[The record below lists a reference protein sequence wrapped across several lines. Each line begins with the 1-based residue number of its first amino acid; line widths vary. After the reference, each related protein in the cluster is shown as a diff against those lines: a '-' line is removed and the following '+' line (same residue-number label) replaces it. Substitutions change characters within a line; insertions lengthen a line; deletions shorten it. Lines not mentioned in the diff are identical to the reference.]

1 LFSRPAEYTG
11 GVIVR
16 HAGERLQLITQP
28 DHAHLSRRI
37 MERCA
42 PLSARPR
49 RDIILFAIGEHDNGW
64 TEEDRSPRVNPATG
78 EVVDFMTA
86 PADVRQ
92 RVWPRAVT
100 RLSASPW
107 AAGLVAQHAMTIYDR
122 HCHDHEW
129 SRFFQEMQS
138 LRDEMVRA
146 AGLSLPDLMADYD
159 FVRLADLIS
168 LTFCTGWSDEQRTG
182 QWRIAR
188 SGDRVVVRPDPFAG
202 AEVEM
207 RIQAKEIPN
216 AAFPSDAAVREALSG
231 AAVATVEGI
240 AVGG

>member
-1 LFSRPAEYTG
+1 
-11 GVIVR
+11 
-16 HAGERLQLITQP
+16 
-28 DHAHLSRRI
+28 
-37 MERCA
+37 
-42 PLSARPR
+42 
-49 RDIILFAIGEHDNGW
+49 
-64 TEEDRSPRVNPATG
+64 
-78 EVVDFMTA
+78 
-86 PADVRQ
+86 
-92 RVWPRAVT
+92 
-100 RLSASPW
+100 
-107 AAGLVAQHAMTIYDR
+107 
-122 HCHDHEW
+122 
-129 SRFFQEMQS
+129 MQS

-231 AAVATVEGI
+231 AAVATVEGV